1 MIKLVNTRY
10 IATQLNINMTT
21 VSHVIEHVPTFPKI
35 ACKNGHVRQWNKS
48 TIDKYLQSIDINQL
62 IAYIRSKKAKIN
74 RLKIHQKK
82 EEQKAKME
90 VFEISDY
97 LLCAIKALSICKQ
110 PNRYFLKSG
119 ASL

>member
-1 MIKLVNTRY
+1 M
-10 IATQLNINMTT
+10 
-21 VSHVIEHVPTFPKI
+21 IEHVPTFPKI

-62 IAYIRSKKAKIN
+62 IAYIRSKKAEIN
-74 RLKIHQKK
+74 RVSIREKK
-82 EEQKAKME
+82 AEQKAKME

-110 PNRYFLKSG
+110 PKRHFLKSG